1 MSSSRSFVGPP
12 IDDFDVLGRLPSDY
26 AASLR
31 EVNGFIYFDG
41 GLHVRGA
48 CTDPIWHSLRA
59 VWEGETSL
67 EKLYPAVHKS
77 DIPFAQDCFGDQF
90 LIRESRVIRLYSE
103 TGQIEPLSMTFQEF
117 FQKADDDPTG
127 FFSLEPLARFNN
139 RGGTLVPGQLL
150 SVYPPFCVKEGS
162 ERSLRAIPMAERI
175 GSLADFAR
183 QIREI
188 PDGQTIRVAVK

>member
-12 IDDFDVLGRLPSDY
+12 VNDCDVLSRLPSDY

-31 EVNGFIYFDG
+31 ETNGFIGFDG

-48 CTDPIWHSLRA
+48 CTAPSWHSLRVA
-59 VWEGETSL
+59 WEGETSL
-67 EKLYPAVHKS
+67 EKLYPAVHDS

-90 LIRESRVIRLYSE
+90 LIRKGHVIRLYSE

-117 FQKADDDPTG
+117 FEKADADPIG
-127 FFSLEPLARFNN
+127 FLSLEPLVRFNSH
-139 RGGTLVPGQLL
+139 GGTLLPGQLL

-162 ERSLRAIPMAERI
+162 ERSLKAIPMAERI

-183 QIREI
+183 QIREV
-188 PDGQTIRVAVK
+188 PDGQAIRIVAK